1 MTLLRP
7 MDLWRCA
14 IVRQD
19 QASILR
25 DGIDPGRTIWLPDEP
40 HGRFLADPFGL
51 WRDGALHVFA
61 EAFDYRERIGR
72 IERLRYDSAFRL
84 QERRIVLQKPW
95 HLSYPMVFEAEGE
108 VWMLPEAFASGTLTL
123 YRARQF
129 PDDWEP
135 VCDIAL
141 DGAAIDAT
149 PWFRDGM
156 WWLFYTPS
164 RLKSARRSHLHLA
177 FAPALTGPWRTHP
190 GNPVLVDQ
198 GGARPGGS
206 VFLRDGHPVLPV
218 QDCRLTYGRA
228 IRALEIT
235 RLDPHGFA
243 ARHAEQLEA
252 ADWMVPRT
260 DGLHTLSAA
269 GPVSLIDAKW
279 MDASLR
285 GKLSRLDGVI
295 RQKLARRR

>member
-1 MTLLRP
+1 MSLLRP

-25 DGIDPGRTIWLPDEP
+25 DGIDPGRTTWLPEEP

-51 WRDGALHVFA
+51 WRDGALYVFA

-72 IERLRYDSAFRL
+72 IEMLRYDSAFRL
-84 QERRIVLQKPW
+84 QDRRIVLREPW
-95 HLSYPMVFEAEGE
+95 HLSYPVVFEADGE
-108 VWMLPEAFASGTLTL
+108 IWMLPEAFASGTLTL
-123 YRARQF
+123 YRARRF
-129 PDDWEP
+129 PEVWEP
-135 VCDIAL
+135 VCAIPL

-149 PWFRDGM
+149 PWFQDGM

-164 RLKSARRSHLHLA
+164 RKKSARRSHLHLA
-177 FAPALTGPWRTHP
+177 SAPALTGPWRLHP
-190 GNPVLVDQ
+190 ANPVLMDL

-206 VFLRDGHPVLPV
+206 VFLRDGVPVLPV
-218 QDCRLTYGRA
+218 QDCRGTYGRA
-228 IRALEIT
+228 VRGLEIT
-235 RLDPHGFA
+235 RLDASGFA
-243 ARHAEQLEA
+243 AHHTETLEA
-252 ADWMVPRT
+252 PGWMAPCT

-269 GPVSLIDAKW
+269 GPVTLIDVKR

-285 GKLSRLDGVI
+285 GKWSRLDGVI
-295 RQKLARRR
+295 RQRLRAG